1 MPNQLTE
8 QKYACIDE
16 QRSEI
21 HKALIKEYEALS
33 DRASEQK
40 IKLYNGILQQALA
53 EKYIY
58 KFSLPREPER
68 KLEPDKPYILSI
80 DGNTIKGSITAIPQ
94 DRFEVE
100 ITFYEN
106 FGRLIPTLE
115 IIIDLKVLI
124 DLIDRRIVAIDKEPS
139 KFKTETATF
148 LFNPHRNAQVP
159 ILKMQLTHSPRN
171 DNKELIEE
179 QIAAIDASLKQKL
192 TIIWGPP
199 GTGKTITLQGVI
211 AELLSNG
218 QKVLFA
224 SNTNNAID
232 ELLEGL
238 IENRPY
244 KIFDELKSE
253 GKIVR
258 IGSGTKDKIK
268 KVFGS
273 WEVAQKKSQEIQ
285 NEIRVIQETIE
296 NEQKELKPIQ
306 AELKQFEYVKYLD
319 EEIKKLTEKH
329 NSIPSNQQYENWI
342 EYLTKCKKYLSA
354 LLTEYH
360 NTKEIISKAESTT
373 EKLKLQNIKIN
384 GINTI
389 VYRHNV
395 EITESGNKIANIENR
410 IADLS
415 SNILK
420 SFFSK
425 GKIEKLNLEK
435 SKLISKNNELIAN
448 LETYKSQQKIEI
460 ETESKLSGQLVDFF
474 SEINSILIRYDF
486 DPNHTQKFLNYLDIS
501 LKLDHPQQCWILLG
515 VEHKMIDSNLGN
527 SIFVFTEMGKVTDKT
542 LNEKYEQSI
551 ANMQK
556 QIENNERYKKLCE
569 TTLLMKQKELQE
581 HKNLFSK
588 PETYWNERKERVN
601 QIQKIIEPLQ
611 TQLNSLNEKLKNIEK
626 NVIKEAKLICCTL
639 VKASYDETLA
649 ESEFDTLVVD
659 ETSMVSLPQLYCT
672 SSLAKERVILCGDH
686 LQLQPI
692 STSQSKIA
700 LKWLA
705 SSYYDFIEY
714 NGEVLEE
721 EQNDNEDENKKKRR
735 TKIKRAN
742 VILEKLGKFQTPL
755 SLQHRMPTRIADLIR
770 PWYKDGIDLKDE
782 YEIPDDFKQFHLN
795 GHFLSNDSDIF
806 FIDTSSIRTYHS
818 RTADRS
824 PYNLINAAIVAEITR
839 ELVENYKVD
848 LKNIHCISPYRAQS
862 QLTSSL
868 LFKFLPEEEE
878 YKEKLPNVASNVHKM
893 QGGQAPIIFYDL
905 TDGCQSGF
913 TGFLKTEDFHIHNV
927 AISRSQFKLIFVGDL
942 KKIQKLRDISPRPA
956 FNDILNLL
964 LDFIKSD
971 SVKLIDA
978 KPYKEKIFKQFNE
991 KDLIN
996 ENIISLTE
1004 EQRNSLIILPSQL
1017 YYRFLENDINSA
1029 EYSILIVSP
1038 FVTKPRWN
1046 KLKEALLNFKAN
1058 KNGAITII
1066 TRPPDKM
1073 FGGNQINMSAV
1084 EVLNEFLKQDFIV
1097 KVSPKIHSKLVVID
1111 RGTDN
1116 AIAYWGSINPLS
1128 FNDTDEINTRLAD
1141 KEIAEQLVN
1150 MSLIGNIYPYK
1161 ENSLN
1166 KKLLPKHTTEVVRK
1180 QFNDF
1185 RWTLAGY
1192 YSRPLGAICS
1202 NDTIEKIIEFLP
1214 TNRNEYKL
1222 IPQFNRKNFVLWNH
1236 LNEIEEIIAPLREYY
1251 QGNQAIV
1258 RQTGLFDF

>member
-8 QKYACIDE
+8 QKYGCIDE
-16 QRSEI
+16 QRNEI
-21 HKALIKEYEALS
+21 HKALIKEYESLS

-40 IKLYNGILQQALA
+40 IKLYNGILQQTLA

-58 KFSLPREPER
+58 KFSLPKEPER

-94 DRFEVE
+94 DRLEVE

-106 FGRLIPTLE
+106 FGRFIPALE
-115 IIIDLKVLI
+115 IIIDLKDLI
-124 DLIDRRIVAIDKEPS
+124 DLIDKRIVAIDKEPS

-148 LFNPHRNAQVP
+148 LFNPHPNAQVP
-159 ILKMQLTHSPRN
+159 ILKKQLTHSLRN
-171 DNKELIEE
+171 DSIKLSGE
-179 QIAAIDASLKQKL
+179 QIAAIDVSLKQKL

-232 ELLEGL
+232 ELLKGL
-238 IENRPY
+238 IEKGKCPY
-244 KIFDELKSE
+244 NIFDRFSSE

-258 IGSGTKDKIK
+258 IGSGTKDEIK
-268 KVFGS
+268 EVFGS
-273 WEVAQKKSQEIQ
+273 WEVAQQKSQEIQ
-285 NEIRVIQETIE
+285 SEIRVIQEKIE

-319 EEIKKLTEKH
+319 EEIKKLIEKH
-329 NSIPSNQQYENWI
+329 SSIPSNQQYENWI
-342 EYLTKCKKYLSA
+342 EYLTKCKRYLSA
-354 LLTEYH
+354 LL
-360 NTKEIISKAESTT
+360 KECNDSKDTIIKIGSTA
-373 EKLKLQNIKIN
+373 EKLKREKTKLT
-384 GINTI
+384 GINAI
-389 VYRHNV
+389 VHKDNA
-395 EITESGNKIANIENR
+395 EIEETENKIAIIEKQ
-410 IADLS
+410 ISELS
-415 SNILK
+415 SNFLS
-420 SFFSK
+420 SFFSR
-425 GKIEKLNLEK
+425 GKIANLNLEKLNL
-435 SKLISKNNELIAN
+435 ISKYKELKSN
-448 LETYKSQQKIEI
+448 LETYKNQQKTEI
-460 ETESKLSGQLVDFF
+460 ENEAELSGQFVNNINLV
-474 SEINSILIRYDF
+474 SSVLARYDF
-486 DPNHTQKFLNYLDIS
+486 NPNDTIKFFDHLDIS
-501 LKLDHPQQCWILLG
+501 LKLNPTKPFWILFG
-515 VEHKMIDSNLGN
+515 IEQKVIDNNLGE
-527 SIFVFTEMGKVTDKT
+527 SIFVFTEMEKITDKT
-542 LNEKYEQSI
+542 LNEKYEQSV

-569 TTLLMKQKELQE
+569 TTLLIKQKEFQE

-601 QIQKIIEPLQ
+601 QIQKIIEPFQ
-611 TQLNSLNEKLKNIEK
+611 SQLNFLNEKLRNIEK

-639 VKASYDETLA
+639 VKLSYDETLA
-649 ESEFDTLVVD
+649 ECEFDTLVVD

-672 SSLAKERVILCGDH
+672 SSLVKERVILCGDH

-692 STSQSKIA
+692 STSQSKVA

-705 SSYYDFIEY
+705 SSYYDYVEHG
-714 NGEVLEE
+714 GELSV
-721 EQNDNEDENKKKRR
+721 DSDDEFPEIKKKIRR
-735 TKIKRAN
+735 KVRRAKI
-742 VILEKLGKFQTPL
+742 LDKLKDYVSKL
-755 SLQHRMPTRIADLIR
+755 SNQHRMPPKVVDLIR
-770 PWYKDGIDLKDE
+770 LWYKIAGNDLNDE
-782 YEIPDDFKQFHLN
+782 YKIPDDFKQFHLN

-848 LKNIHCISPYRAQS
+848 LKNIRCISPYRAQY

-868 LFKFLPEEEE
+868 LFKFLPEKE
-878 YKEKLPNVASNVHKM
+878 YKEKLPNVASTVHKM
-893 QGGQAPIIFYDL
+893 QGDEAPIIFYDL

-927 AISRSQFKLIFVGDL
+927 AISRSQFKLIFIGDL
-942 KKIQKLRDISPRPA
+942 KKIQKLREVNPKSA
-956 FNDILNLL
+956 FNDILETLL
-964 LDFIKSD
+964 NSAKI
-971 SVKLIDA
+971 IDA

-1004 EQRNSLIILPSQL
+1004 EQKNSLIILPSQL
-1017 YYRFLENDINSA
+1017 YYRFLENDINNA
-1029 EYSILIVSP
+1029 KHSILIVSP
-1038 FVTKPRWN
+1038 FVTKTRWN
-1046 KLKEALLNFKAN
+1046 KLKKALLNFKAN
-1058 KNGAITII
+1058 IDGTITII

-1073 FGGNQINMSAV
+1073 FGGDQINMSAV

-1111 RGTDN
+1111 RGEDN
-1116 AIAYWGSINPLS
+1116 AIAYWGSLNPLS

-1141 KEIAEQLVN
+1141 KGIVEQLVS

-1161 ENSLN
+1161 EVPLN
-1166 KKLLPKHTTEVVRK
+1166 KKLLPKHTAEAVKK
-1180 QFNDF
+1180 QLDNF
-1185 RWTLAGY
+1185 RRMLGGY
-1192 YSRPLGAICS
+1192 YSRPFFAICS

-1214 TNRNEYKL
+1214 TNRDEYKL

-1236 LNEIEEIIAPLREYY
+1236 LDEIEEIIAPLREYY
-1251 QGNQAIV
+1251 QNNRAIV